1 MFHVPEH
8 PAEGLEKG
16 VVGMCSQFQFI
27 DVHLTK
33 CLWSQKN
40 IISKFFNPKL
50 KYKYCR
56 VDFENILKFF
66 FFLHSIYGIKFSSK
80 QWQFLVQ

>member
-16 VVGMCSQFQFI
+16 VEGMCSQFQFI

-33 CLWSQKN
+33 CLLSQKN
-40 IISKFFNPKL
+40 IISKFSNPKV
-50 KYKYCR
+50 KYKYCQ
-56 VDFENILKFF
+56 VEFENILKFSF
-66 FFLHSIYGIKFSSK
+66 FSAQHLWYVLN
-80 QWQFLVQ
+80 LVQSNGNF

>member
-8 PAEGLEKG
+8 PAKGLEKG
-16 VVGMCSQFQFI
+16 VVGMWSQFQFI
-27 DVHLTK
+27 VVHLTK

-40 IISKFFNPKL
+40 IISKFSNPKV
-50 KYKYCR
+50 KYKYCQ
-56 VDFENILKFF
+56 VEFENILSFP
-66 FFLHSIYGIKFSSK
+66 FLHSIYGIKFSSK

>member
-8 PAEGLEKG
+8 PAKGLEKG

-40 IISKFFNPKL
+40 IISKFSNPKV
-50 KYKYCR
+50 KYKYC
-56 VDFENILKFF
+56 
-66 FFLHSIYGIKFSSK
+66 
-80 QWQFLVQ
+80 

>member
-16 VVGMCSQFQFI
+16 VVGMWSQFQFI
-27 DVHLTK
+27 VVHLTK

-40 IISKFFNPKL
+40 IISKFSNPKV
-50 KYKYCR
+50 KYKYCQ
-56 VDFENILKFF
+56 VEFENILSFLFF
-66 FFLHSIYGIKFSSK
+66 CTAFMVLNS
-80 QWQFLVQ
+80 VQSNGNF

>member
-27 DVHLTK
+27 DVLHLTK
-33 CLWSQKN
+33 CLLSQKN
-40 IISKFFNPKL
+40 IISKFSNPKV
-50 KYKYCR
+50 KYKYCQ
-56 VDFENILKFF
+56 D
-66 FFLHSIYGIKFSSK
+66 
-80 QWQFLVQ
+80 

>member
-27 DVHLTK
+27 DAHLTK
-33 CLWSQKN
+33 CLWSQK
-40 IISKFFNPKL
+40 
-50 KYKYCR
+50 
-56 VDFENILKFF
+56 ILSQNSLIQK
-66 FFLHSIYGIKFSSK
+66 
-80 QWQFLVQ
+80 

>member
-33 CLWSQKN
+33 CLLSQKN
-40 IISKFFNPKL
+40 IISKFSNPKV
-50 KYKYCR
+50 KYKYQ
-56 VDFENILKFF
+56 VEFENILKFSLF
-66 FFLHSIYGIKFSSK
+66 SAQHLWYYFSSK

>member
-33 CLWSQKN
+33 CLLSQKN
-40 IISKFFNPKL
+40 IISKFSNPKV
-50 KYKYCR
+50 KYKYQ
-56 VDFENILKFF
+56 VEFENILKFSL
-66 FFLHSIYGIKFSSK
+66 FLHSIYGIKFSSK

>member
-27 DVHLTK
+27 DVHLTSAYCHK
-33 CLWSQKN
+33 KILSQNSLIQK
-40 IISKFFNPKL
+40 
-50 KYKYCR
+50 
-56 VDFENILKFF
+56 
-66 FFLHSIYGIKFSSK
+66 
-80 QWQFLVQ
+80 